1 MPIYDQSQLEN
12 IPPVLIGIRVEA
24 AAALITNALVTK
36 FTVTGGNVLMTAF
49 YGEVIVPIAATAT
62 TVGLLHTPTTGTVST
77 ISPVAGGTDI
87 QSFAAGRM
95 ARLPAALAGI
105 LTWTATAYG
114 TFTSRTRY
122 ILRPGALGIQGS
134 ANPATGTVRWT
145 MFYVPIDDG
154 AYVTGS

>member
-1 MPIYDQSQLEN
+1 MPIYEQSQLEN
-12 IPPVLIGIRVEA
+12 IALAHTGIRVES
-24 AAALITNALVTK
+24 AAALITGALVTK
-36 FTVTGGNVLMTAF
+36 FTVVGGNVMMIGFT
-49 YGEVIVPIAATAT
+49 GEIMVPIAATAC

-77 ISPVAGGTDI
+77 IAPVAGGTDI

-95 ARLPAALAGI
+95 ARLPAALGGI

-114 TFTSRTRY
+114 TFTATKY

-134 ANPATGTVRWT
+134 AAPATGTVAWT
-145 MFYVPIDDG
+145 LFYVPVDYG

>member
-1 MPIYDQSQLEN
+1 MPTYYQSQLEN
-12 IPPVLIGIRVEA
+12 IAATHLGIRVES
-24 AAALITNALVTK
+24 AAALITAALVTK

-49 YGEVIVPIAATAT
+49 MGEIMVPIAATAT

-77 ISPVAGGTDI
+77 IAPVAGSADI
-87 QSFAAGRM
+87 QSYAAGRM
-95 ARLPAALAGI
+95 ARLPAALGGV

-114 TFTSRTRY
+114 TITPTRY

-134 ANPATGTVRWT
+134 AAPATGTVAWY
-145 MFYVPIDDG
+145 MWYVPLEPG